1 MNWQDTVTLYFKVIC
16 FKNLFEMK
24 LYKKQGWIYVPVH
37 GLGWLITGVLM
48 VLAAGLFVGID
59 RHAHSASDTLIG
71 FLPYG
76 TSLAAIYFFIAIN
89 TSTNK
94 NDNNNE
100 RNNNESRNLRNK
112 GGIDTYGGTL
122 FILAWGCIGSWF

>member
-1 MNWQDTVTLYFKVIC
+1 
-16 FKNLFEMK
+16 MK
-24 LYKKQGWIYVPVH
+24 LFKKQGWIYVPVH
-37 GLGWLITGVLM
+37 GFGWLITGVLM
-48 VLAAGLFVGID
+48 VLATGLFVGID

-112 GGIDTYGGTL
+112 GVGLRYLWRYPLYSGLGL
-122 FILAWGCIGSWF
+122 YWRLVLKNR

>member
-1 MNWQDTVTLYFKVIC
+1 MRLFK
-16 FKNLFEMK
+16 KR
-24 LYKKQGWIYVPVH
+24 GWIYVPVH
-37 GLGWLITGVLM
+37 ILGWMVTIVISLIAM
-48 VLAAGLFVGID
+48 FFFLAID
-59 RHAHSASDTLIG
+59 KHSHSASDTLIG

-112 GGIDTYGGTL
+112 SGIDTYGGTL
-122 FILAWGCIGSWF
+122 FILAWGCIGGWF